1 VTRPTAWRLLVDP
14 PGDGAWDM
22 AVDEALLTSCSRAE
36 GRVPTTLRLYG
47 WETPTLSLGRGQIG
61 EACCDRRYLRRHGI
75 DLVRRPT
82 GGLAVLHDAERT
94 YAVVGSLRRP
104 PFEGGV
110 SATYRRIAA
119 ALAGAMRNLGLDA
132 RSVGAEGSRRAP
144 RPRTDDPS
152 CFALTSSHEI
162 AVDGRKLIGSAQ
174 LRRREAFL
182 QHGSILI
189 DLDLAG
195 LTGALGAAPSGAGAR
210 FTGLSAALGRR
221 PTTSEI
227 DGALVDAFRA
237 NFGCGV
243 ERGELTAAERQRA
256 VELYSWKYL
265 SAAWTLRGK
274 RDRRELRL
282 GPRLG

>member
-14 PGDGAWDM
+14 PGDGAWNM
-22 AVDEALLTSCSRAE
+22 SVDEALLASYSHADE
-36 GRVPTTLRLYG
+36 RVPPTLRLYG
-47 WETPTLSLGRGQIG
+47 WETPTLSLGRGQTG
-61 EACCDRRYLRRHGI
+61 RASCDRLYLRREGM

-104 PFEGGV
+104 PFDCGV
-110 SATYRRIAA
+110 SATYRTIAA
-119 ALAGAMRNLGLDA
+119 ALAGAMANLGLDA
-132 RSVGAEGSRRAP
+132 RSVGSGSSRRAP

-152 CFALTSSHEI
+152 CFALTASHEI

-189 DLDLAG
+189 DLDPARLG
-195 LTGALGAAPSGAGAR
+195 LALGAAVSGAGAR

-221 PTTSEI
+221 PTAAEI

-237 NFGCGV
+237 NFDCGV
-243 ERGELTAAERQRA
+243 ERGELTPVERQRA

-274 RDRRELRL
+274 RDRREVRW
-282 GPRLG
+282 GPALV